1 MAWKTTKKTET
12 KVYVG
17 KSIKGLPQYTV
28 FAGGELPPYVAEL
41 AAKNEAV
48 AGLIVPISRLQE
60 ARRDMQIQ
68 GSILNYYA
76 KNL

>member
-1 MAWKTTKKTET
+1 MAKKSK
-12 KVYVG
+12 KVEAKIYIG
-17 KSIKGLPQYTV
+17 RSLKGLPQYTV
-28 FAGGELPPYVAEL
+28 FACGELPPHIAEM

-60 ARRDMQIQ
+60 ARRNMRVQ
-68 GSILNYYA
+68 GNLLNHYA